1 MNSHINGM
9 TDEDKLLF
17 LSLVTEFLDG
27 YTENFSNFDNEEN
40 IFIVE
45 LAFELIEA
53 TLDSYRNENIPLL
66 SNYLAYL
73 KQLVEYFSKT
83 FDSYQKEKVL
93 DKLNA

>member
-53 TLDSYRNENIPLL
+53 TLDSYRDENIPLL

>member
-1 MNSHINGM
+1 MNCHINGM

-40 IFIVE
+40 IFIAE

-53 TLDSYRNENIPLL
+53 TLDSYRDENIPLL

-83 FDSYQKEKVL
+83 FD
-93 DKLNA
+93 